1 MKIIQSSCY
10 LTFTANVTKIFLIEH
25 CLESF
30 GVQVI
35 PAQPE
40 TQFIVT
46 NALSITGKRK

>member
-30 GVQVI
+30 GVQVTPI
-35 PAQPE
+35 RSRERSEALV
-40 TQFIVT
+40 IV
-46 NALSITGKRK
+46 